1 MEIILLKDVD
11 KLGDKHEVLT
21 VKDGY
26 GRNYLIPQGLAI
38 IANESNMAKL
48 DEIKRKEAEE
58 LAARKAEFEAMAE
71 TLKEKVLQ
79 IGAKAGAS
87 GKIFG
92 SVTNVQLASAIKEQF
107 DLDIERKRIE
117 LPEEVKNLGTY
128 TAEIKLHPE
137 VDMKVTFEVV
147 AE

>member
-11 KLGDKHEVLT
+11 KLGEKHEVLT
-21 VKDGY
+21 VKDGF

-38 IANESNMAKL
+38 IANSANMAKL

-58 LAARKAEFEAMAE
+58 LAARKADFEAMAE
-71 TLKEKVLQ
+71 TLREKVLQ

-107 DLDIERKRIE
+107 DLDVERKRII

-137 VDMKVTFEVV
+137 VDMKVTFEVI